1 MQIKTIMEQEDGT
14 AEFTANLSNNE
25 VNFLLEFA
33 INNLLAQGVT
43 VLNRQKS
50 SVHELHETEQ

>member
-1 MQIKTIMEQEDGT
+1 MEQEDGT

-43 VLNRQKS
+43 VQIGRAH
-50 SVHELHETEQ
+50 V